1 VRVAIEPILPR
12 AYDPPVRLALVAAL
26 LFALPGSAIAAAAFV
41 QFRTPSG
48 NIGCAYSSPPA
59 SLRCD
64 ILSGLKPRP
73 PKPRGC
79 DLDWGFGYTLAPT
92 GRARV
97 VCAGDTAVDRR
108 AKALRYGR
116 TWSRGGLTCTSR
128 IGGLRCTS
136 RSGHGFFLSRLRSFS
151 F

>member
-1 VRVAIEPILPR
+1 
-12 AYDPPVRLALVAAL
+12 VRLALAAAL
-26 LFALPGSAIAAAAFV
+26 LFALSGSGIAAAASV

-48 NIGCAYSSPPA
+48 NIGCAFSSPPA

-64 ILSGLKPRP
+64 ILSGLRPRP
-73 PKPRGC
+73 TKPQGC
-79 DLDWGFGYTLAPT
+79 RLDWGLGYSLGPT

-116 TWSRGGLTCTSR
+116 TWSRGGVAYTSR
-128 IGGLRCTS
+128 VAGLRCTN
-136 RSGHGFFLSRLRSFS
+136 RSGHGLFLSRLRSYRF
-151 F
+151 

>member
-1 VRVAIEPILPR
+1 
-12 AYDPPVRLALVAAL
+12 VRLALAAAV
-26 LFALPGSAIAAAAFV
+26 LFALSGSGVAAAAFV

-48 NIGCAYSSPPA
+48 NIGCAYGAIRGSG

-73 PKPRGC
+73 PKPHGC
-79 DLDWGFGYTLAPT
+79 DLDWGFGFTLAPT

-108 AKALRYGR
+108 AKALRYGH

-128 IGGLRCTS
+128 IGGLRCTN
-136 RSGHGFFLSRLRSFS
+136 RSGHGFLLSRLRSFR